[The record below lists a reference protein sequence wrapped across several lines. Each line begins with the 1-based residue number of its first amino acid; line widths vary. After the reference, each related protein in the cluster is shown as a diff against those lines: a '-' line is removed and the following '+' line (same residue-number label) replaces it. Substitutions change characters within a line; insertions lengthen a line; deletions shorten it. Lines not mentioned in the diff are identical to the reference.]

1 MRRSVLIASLALSSG
16 LAACVSEPRQAA
28 LPPQPQGIE
37 GRWAS
42 VGGPIAYTVS
52 LQNGR
57 FQSTET
63 GTGGVLASGTYSN
76 LGPGQINIV
85 YRSTTNNNEV
95 AANCNQVQTNR
106 LACATSTGS
115 RFELSRA

>member
-16 LAACVSEPRQAA
+16 LAACVSEPRQEA

-115 RFELSRA
+115 RFELTRA